1 MSGTHVTA
9 SSGSSCNSELQA
21 QRKGE
26 DVKQTDDYRPKE
38 QTPNAR
44 SELSEMLT
52 LKREV
57 GASLFAGEDLKL
69 RVHLLTMG

>member
-1 MSGTHVTA
+1 
-9 SSGSSCNSELQA
+9 LQA

-26 DVKQTDDYRPKE
+26 DVKQTDDYIPKE

-44 SELSEMLT
+44 SELCANLT

-69 RVHLLTMG
+69 RVNLLTMG